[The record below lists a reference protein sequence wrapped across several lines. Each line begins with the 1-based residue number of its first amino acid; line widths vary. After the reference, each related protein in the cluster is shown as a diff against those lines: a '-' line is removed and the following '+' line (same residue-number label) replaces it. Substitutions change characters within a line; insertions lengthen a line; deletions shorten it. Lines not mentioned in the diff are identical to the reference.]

1 MMMDAA
7 FVSAIA
13 GLATMGLA
21 PRRNIK
27 AGQFTY
33 WTGALVTAASAYF
46 VAQPQG
52 WKSALG
58 ASAFTCAAA
67 VFIAYAYTPFLK
79 ISFYS
84 KTPQPY
90 GAAVTAKKSWW
101 RVLTAMVILMLGIV
115 SYGLGKGSPW
125 LAAVAA
131 AAVVLSGAIFG
142 YRDAL
147 LGAGI
152 ASGQRLQLILTSI
165 ATIGIFAI
173 AYAGAYFV
181 SRRWL
186 PDRGRYGRHA
196 GPGR

>member
-1 MMMDAA
+1 
-7 FVSAIA
+7 
-13 GLATMGLA
+13 MGLA

-33 WTGALVTAASAYF
+33 WTGAVVTAVSAYF

-67 VFIAYAYTPFLK
+67 IFIAYAYTPFLK

-84 KTPQPY
+84 TTPQPY
-90 GAAVTAKKSWW
+90 GAAVTATKSWW
-101 RVLTAMVILMLGIV
+101 RVLTAMVVLMFGIV
-115 SYGLGKGSPW
+115 SYGLGEGSPL
-125 LAAVAA
+125 LAVVAA
-131 AAVVLSGAIFG
+131 AAVILSGAIFG
-142 YRDAL
+142 YRDAV

-165 ATIGIFAI
+165 VTLGIFVI
-173 AYAGAYFV
+173 AYVGAYFV
-181 SRRWL
+181 SRRCL
-186 PDRGRYGRHA
+186 LDRGRYGRHA
-196 GPGR
+196 EPGS

>member
-1 MMMDAA
+1 MMLDAA
-7 FVSAIA
+7 FVSAIL
-13 GLATMGLA
+13 GLAAMGLA

-33 WTGALVTAASAYF
+33 WAGTLVTAVSAYF

-67 VFIAYAYTPFLK
+67 VFIAYAYTPFLR

-84 KTPQPY
+84 RTPQPY

-101 RVLTAMVILMLGIV
+101 RLLTAIVVLMFGIV
-115 SYGLGKGSPW
+115 SYGLGKGSPL
-125 LAAVAA
+125 LAVVAA
-131 AAVVLSGAIFG
+131 AAVILSGAIFG
-142 YRDAL
+142 YRDAV

-165 ATIGIFAI
+165 VTLGIFVI
-173 AYAGAYFV
+173 AYVGAYFV

-186 PDRGRYGRHA
+186 LDRGRYGRHA
-196 GPGR
+196 GPGS

>member
-1 MMMDAA
+1 
-7 FVSAIA
+7 
-13 GLATMGLA
+13 MGLA

-27 AGQFTY
+27 AGQFVY
-33 WTGALVTAASAYF
+33 WTGASVTAVSAYF

-58 ASAFTCAAA
+58 ASAFACAAA

-84 KTPQPY
+84 NTPQPY

-101 RVLTAMVILMLGIV
+101 RVLIAMLILMFGIA

-125 LAAVAA
+125 LAAAAA
-131 AAVVLSGAIFG
+131 AAVILAGAIFG
-142 YRDAL
+142 YRDAI

-152 ASGQRLQLILTSI
+152 ASGQRLQLTLTSI
-165 ATIGIFAI
+165 VTLGIFAI
-173 AYAGAYFV
+173 AYVGAYFV

-186 PDRGRYGRHA
+186 LDSERHGRHA
-196 GPGR
+196 EPGR